1 MKKRNRKKLYQA
13 AAAVTVSLVFLYG
26 APFSGHYAL
35 EPESIW
41 TLDGKRVI
49 KW

>member
-1 MKKRNRKKLYQA
+1 MKKRNRKKLYQ

-26 APFSGHYAL
+26 APFSGLYAL